1 MATKSRAEYMKKY
14 RESIGQAQLNVCIS
28 KEKLEKLNE
37 VLSAKGI
44 SKKDWLS
51 EKIDEE
57 ISE

>member
-1 MATKSRAEYMKKY
+1 MATRHRAEYMKNYK
-14 RESIGQAQLNVCIS
+14 ESLGLSQFNVLVS
-28 KEKLEKLNE
+28 KDKLDKLNE

>member
-1 MATKSRAEYMKKY
+1 MATKSRSEYMKKY
-14 RESIGQAQLNVCIS
+14 RQSIGQAQLNVCIS
-28 KEKLEKLNE
+28 KEKLDKLNV

-51 EKIDEE
+51 KKIDEE